1 MDLNPSLSIKIS
13 MNALEHFLISWVR
26 TYSERRYQALQFSG
40 LPAEESA
47 RYNDPDIELI
57 LKYQQGDTQ
66 AFETLFHKWKRP
78 LISFLYRSIG
88 NITEAEELALEVF
101 VKVHQSIDR
110 YKPTAKFS
118 SYLFF
123 IGRRLML
130 NHFRKNKRKPL
141 DIIDPSDLSF
151 IQHTTEIDDRSL
163 REMEEMFQAAL
174 MKLPELQRTTL
185 LLLTQQQLQP
195 QEISEIIGKKPSA
208 TRVMIHRA
216 REALKIELENLK

>member
-1 MDLNPSLSIKIS
+1 MGVLGHVVDQWINGGSKRSC
-13 MNALEHFLISWVR
+13 
-26 TYSERRYQALQFSG
+26 QGLQFTQ
-40 LPAEESA
+40 ESMKDLA
-47 RYNDPDIELI
+47 QYNDPDIELI

>member
-1 MDLNPSLSIKIS
+1 M
-13 MNALEHFLISWVR
+13 
-26 TYSERRYQALQFSG
+26 RYQ
-40 LPAEESA
+40 E
-47 RYNDPDIELI
+47 
-57 LKYQQGDTQ
+57 GDVQ

-88 NITEAEELALEVF
+88 NISEAEEIALEVF
-101 VKVHQSIDR
+101 VKIHQSIHR

-130 NHFRKNKRKPL
+130 NHFRKHNRKPL

-151 IQHTTEIDDRSL
+151 IHQTAAEDANTL
-163 REMEEMFQAAL
+163 REMEESMQAAL
-174 MKLPELQRTTL
+174 MKLPELQRTAL
-185 LLLTQQQLQP
+185 LLMIQQQLQP
-195 QEISEIIGKKPSA
+195 HEIAKIIGKKPSA

-216 REALKIELENLK
+216 RETLKTELEHLK